1 MKNKSLVI
9 VCGDPKSTFNEILI
23 KAIKN
28 KVLKNKK
35 YPIVIVGS
43 KKLFEVELKKLK
55 KKVNLEKFENHTNL
69 RENNIY
75 FKDIPLDQ
83 TRLTLNKINK
93 YISESFK
100 MALKL
105 IKENRSFALINGP
118 ISKTT
123 FLYFLS

>member
-9 VCGDPKSTFNEILI
+9 ICGDPKSTFNEILI

-55 KKVNLEKFENHTNL
+55 KKGEF
-69 RENNIY
+69 R
-75 FKDIPLDQ
+75 
-83 TRLTLNKINK
+83 KI
-93 YISESFK
+93 
-100 MALKL
+100 
-105 IKENRSFALINGP
+105 
-118 ISKTT
+118 
-123 FLYFLS
+123 